1 MTGDDR
7 ESSLAGGVFLIAAG
21 VAITALAVRQFRD
34 PVGATNAIVGRLGGK
49 RLPEGLRP
57 DPSAHPGF
65 IRWNA
70 VVVGIVGAA
79 FAALGVVLVA
89 SVFFR

>member
-7 ESSLAGGVFLIAAG
+7 ESALLGGVFLIAAG
-21 VAITALAVRQFRD
+21 AAITALAMRQFRD

-49 RLPEGLRP
+49 RLSKALRP
-57 DPSAHPGF
+57 DPRAHPRF

-70 VVVGIVGAA
+70 VAVGIVGAV
-79 FAALGVVLVA
+79 FAVVGAVFVA
-89 SVFFR
+89 SVVFR